1 MGWFDKKSPAE
12 TAETKSAALDI
23 NSPRLLEAIRQ
34 GTSGGVSGDNA
45 MRVSAVYSCVK
56 VLSESISSLPVNLY
70 DVSPEGGKVRL
81 NNKLDRLV
89 SIAPSEDQTAAEMWA
104 YVVTSVCL
112 HGNGYLYITR
122 TQRGQAVQL
131 LPLNPLNVSIHV
143 NGNKVAYHVTV
154 GEGAQSKTLVLSS
167 REILHFKSLTLD
179 GYKGLSPITYNSA
192 VVSGDRTAIDYA
204 NRIYTEGATPRGVL
218 EVDGVLSDDAYENLR
233 ASWGA
238 AHGGTNNGNKVAIL
252 ESGVVFKPISLTP
265 HDVQLLET
273 RKYSRNE
280 IAGLYRVPPH
290 MIAALDNATYSN
302 IAHQGAEFHRF
313 TLAPWLT
320 MIEQRLNLTLANPGQ
335 MFRFDT
341 SGLTRS
347 DLQTESESYSKL
359 ISMGVLNPNEVRERM
374 GLNPREGGD
383 EYISQT
389 NNLSFG
395 NSEAPQ
401 EQEQPSDDEESSEA
415 GS

>member
-1 MGWFDKKSPAE
+1 MGWFDKKSPVE
-12 TAETKSAALDI
+12 TTETKSAFDI

-34 GTSGGVSGDNA
+34 GTSGVSGDSS

-70 DVSPEGGKVRL
+70 DINATGGTTRL
-81 NNKLDRLV
+81 HNKLDRLV
-89 SIAPSEDQTAAEMWA
+89 SIAPSEDQTASEMWA

-131 LPLNPLNVSIHV
+131 LPLNPNNVSIHIT
-143 NGNKVAYHVTV
+143 GNKVTYHVSI
-154 GEGAQSKTLVLSS
+154 GEGADVRTMVLSS
-167 REILHFKSLTLD
+167 REVLHFKTLTLD
-179 GYKGLSPITYNSA
+179 GYKGLSPIAYNASIVNGERA
-192 VVSGDRTAIDYA
+192 AIDYS
-204 NRIYTEGATPRGVL
+204 NRIYTDGATPRGVL
-218 EVDGVLSDDAYENLR
+218 EVDGVLSDEAFENLR

-238 AHGGTNNGNKVAIL
+238 AHGGVNNGNKVAIL
-252 ESGVVFKPISLTP
+252 ESGVAFKPISLSP
-265 HDVQLLET
+265 NDVQLLET

-290 MIAALDNATYSN
+290 MIAAMDNATYSN

-320 MIEQRLNLTLANPGQ
+320 AIEQRLNLTLAGPGQ
-335 MFRFDT
+335 TFRFDT

-374 GLNPREGGD
+374 GLNPRDGGD

-395 NSEAPQ
+395 NTEEQDQQ
-401 EQEQPSDDEESSEA
+401 ENQGDDEEMPET